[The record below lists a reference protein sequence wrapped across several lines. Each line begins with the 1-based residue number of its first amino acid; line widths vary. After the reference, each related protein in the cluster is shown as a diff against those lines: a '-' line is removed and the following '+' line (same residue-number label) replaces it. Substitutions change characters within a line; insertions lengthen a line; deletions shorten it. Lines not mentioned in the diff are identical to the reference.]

1 MCEPAFRLIAEIGVS
16 NGAGAEVAK
25 RQTQWTQNPPWVTTW
40 GFKSPPRHQNN
51 PRQYWRF
58 SAGDFGSATARGQ
71 RPYTFDPACSDV
83 NAHAILQRIYFRFDH
98 SDS

>member
-51 PRQYWRF
+51 SRQCC
-58 SAGDFGSATARGQ
+58 DF
-71 RPYTFDPACSDV
+71 
-83 NAHAILQRIYFRFDH
+83 
-98 SDS
+98 